1 MRRQCCLIQYP
12 NINDQPHFFS
22 HCLSLSLGASWTCWF
37 LWSSSK
43 YLRLGTCKEFKLSSL
58 LKSLTFIGPSFKSGI
73 DGSWKKCS
81 KIIELNRKINLSIE
95 GCWVFHQTWHW
106 WKLKKC
112 ITDIQTCLK
121 SQPLDGFCLL
131 RQSRMETSVLWRLG
145 KVGGGAGTQTS
156 SPYSLMRKTTGH
168 SNLYY
173 NLFYS
178 ILVIFFW
185 NISFESFVFL
195 HSSIQ
200 PGKWGSLPQYL
211 NYSDFFTPVCLSWF
225 TFTRTWFTF
234 SDFSHQLTWVV
245 VQNWADAMIDGKKC
259 QVKN

>member
-1 MRRQCCLIQYP
+1 MTTHI
-12 NINDQPHFFS
+12 FFS
-22 HCLSLSLGASWTCWF
+22 HFLSLSLAASWTCWF

-43 YLRLGTCKEFKLSSL
+43 YLRLGTWKQLKLSSL

-112 ITDIQTCLK
+112 ITEVQTSSK

-156 SPYSLMRKTTGH
+156 SPYSLLRDTTGH
-168 SNLYY
+168 SNFFDNPFYLILYY
-173 NLFYS
+173 QYYLLSSETYLLNNFFYIPAFSPENGVPATILELFR
-178 ILVIFFW
+178 
-185 NISFESFVFL
+185 
-195 HSSIQ
+195 
-200 PGKWGSLPQYL
+200 
-211 NYSDFFTPVCLSWF
+211 FFTPV
-225 TFTRTWFTF
+225 
-234 SDFSHQLTWVV
+234 
-245 VQNWADAMIDGKKC
+245 
-259 QVKN
+259 